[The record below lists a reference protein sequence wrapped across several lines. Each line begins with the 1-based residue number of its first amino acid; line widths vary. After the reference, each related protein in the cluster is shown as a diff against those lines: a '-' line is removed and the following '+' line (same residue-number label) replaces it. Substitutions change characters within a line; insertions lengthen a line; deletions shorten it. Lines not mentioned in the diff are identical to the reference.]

1 MSLGWVC
8 CGRVQYL
15 PEDIE
20 QCTIFVDILHN
31 DQNSPDIK
39 KELAVSEL
47 EYRWALYHLVLGT
60 ALVFSGEINPSSP
73 MFLIVQVGLMTS
85 VCFLIYLTC

>member
-1 MSLGWVC
+1 MHRHPYSCKPYRSQFFEGVALGS
-8 CGRVQYL
+8 RL
-15 PEDIE
+15 
-20 QCTIFVDILHN
+20 VDAAFASITL
-31 DQNSPDIK
+31 
-39 KELAVSEL
+39 EVGLVAVFAVS
-47 EYRWALYHLVLGT
+47 APIGMAVGT